1 MAMSMP
7 FARTKADGSRNP
19 RTHSPRLALFQTAK
33 DATGLPRGTSRSQLH
48 QMRTKPWIPRPCA
61 VDAHVLEANGNERET
76 PRSKHVASG
85 GTFYL
90 SCSCE
95 RENTTGQARDIFLF
109 LRQIRRQSH
118 FTTAVLVISL
128 TTSACGL
135 KNQGTSSL
143 PAEVETTIATVSD
156 DLEWERYEKI
166 YNESSSLWKR
176 EATLECP
183 S

>member
-7 FARTKADGSRNP
+7 FARTKADGPRNP
-19 RTHSPRLALFQTAK
+19 RTKSHLITVAL
-33 DATGLPRGTSRSQLH
+33 
-48 QMRTKPWIPRPCA
+48 I
-61 VDAHVLEANGNERET
+61 
-76 PRSKHVASG
+76 VA
-85 GTFYL
+85 
-90 SCSCE
+90 
-95 RENTTGQARDIFLF
+95 
-109 LRQIRRQSH
+109 
-118 FTTAVLVISL
+118 L

-176 EATLECP
+176 DATLEQSTETLKKLRVQLGKVENRSLHTVNEQRNSGGP
-183 S
+183 LQGHVFIVTYQTKFQQGQGMEWFTLIEEGNRWALARYLVNSTALR